1 MEDREIFYKK
11 LKVKLDETTKFPSDY
26 LFKFIVSNESNKQ
39 EELQDIFKNSGA
51 LINKKK
57 SKKGKYISFSIV
69 INIVNSNEVI
79 FYYKQAEKI
88 EGIISL

>member
-1 MEDREIFYKK
+1 MQKYLGLSFIWEKIHH
-11 LKVKLDETTKFPSDY
+11 DY